1 MICLLF
7 LMCVVT
13 CSFLVSKK
21 MDNNLLTYMLLTSN
35 FLVLNYTI
43 IAKTVKDIFKLI
55 IFIKINK
62 YNIKYT

>member
-1 MICLLF
+1 
-7 LMCVVT
+7 
-13 CSFLVSKK
+13 